1 MDAPPPYPGG
11 GGWQQPAAP
20 PSYDESEN
28 MTKQGFPGPGSGG
41 GFYSPGGG
49 QFQGQGAGLQGHMP
63 GEGERHYS
71 SAQNTHPDVRRPGAG
86 DGGVRGLG
94 RGPSAGVCGDVQS
107 PDRAVDTST
116 QHDGSDTNTDL
127 EICAETITKTSLSSS
142 QTRPRSCSLR

>member
-11 GGWQQPAAP
+11 GGWQQPVAP

-28 MTKQGFPGPGSGG
+28 MTKQGFPGQGTGG
-41 GFYSPGGG
+41 GFYTPGGG
-49 QFQGQGAGLQGHMP
+49 QFQGHTP
-63 GEGERHYS
+63 GEVEVHYS
-71 SAQNTHPDVRRPGAG
+71 SAQNTHPDSRRPGAG

-94 RGPSAGVCGDVQS
+94 RGPSAGVCGDVQP
-107 PDRAVDTST
+107 PDRAVDTFT